1 MQFNVY
7 PFGLPYPKLNN
18 QDIHRTNT
26 MKAQPADYA
35 FIAIKENVY
44 SKLQLYAI
52 AINYIIYHGLK
63 DVSTLYHELQL
74 YPIIYRLLLFAL

>member
-1 MQFNVY
+1 
-7 PFGLPYPKLNN
+7 
-18 QDIHRTNT
+18 

-63 DVSTLYHELQL
+63 DVDTLYHELQL
-74 YPIIYRLLLFAL
+74 YIDYYFSIYNYLLLFDL